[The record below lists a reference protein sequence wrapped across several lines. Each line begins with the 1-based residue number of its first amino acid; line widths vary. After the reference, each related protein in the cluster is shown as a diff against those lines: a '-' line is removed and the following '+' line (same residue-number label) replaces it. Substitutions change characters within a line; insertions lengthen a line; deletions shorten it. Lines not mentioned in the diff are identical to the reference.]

1 MTCVA
6 LFSTGSCAGLLMRHG
21 LAVIA
26 VRLAMQL
33 VEHVCHWDDASVDRR
48 ERNTGNE
55 RGVQLIMGK
64 IVAATRLLSVLGG

>member
-1 MTCVA
+1 
-6 LFSTGSCAGLLMRHG
+6 MRHG

-33 VEHVCHWDDASVDRR
+33 VEHVCHWYDASVGCR

-55 RGVQLIMGK
+55 RGAQLIVGK
-64 IVAATRLLSVLGG
+64 SVAATRLLSVLGG